1 MFCLMSVLTNYLYIK
16 ALEVLD
22 CTVVTALFATNAS
35 FVYLLSWVVLR
46 QQFVG
51 LRIVALILST
61 TGISLLAYM
70 EAHHK
75 VLVSVVLAASSAA
88 GTAVYKVMFKKVMG
102 EVNFLEV
109 SVFFSVSKTY
119 LALSMYLN
127 KVLKYNHKGNWDHEP
142 ADPVANCPDPAL
154 QSPGDH
160 PLGVCALDTALVCC
174 SFITRLEFFTG

>member
-70 EAHHK
+70 ETQHT
-75 VLVSVVLAASSAA
+75 VLVSVVLAAASAA
-88 GTAVYKVMFKKVMG
+88 GTAVYKVMFKKIMG

-109 SVFFSVSKTY
+109 SIFFSVSRNNLKTQAK
-119 LALSMYLN
+119 LESLR
-127 KVLKYNHKGNWDHEP
+127 
-142 ADPVANCPDPAL
+142 
-154 QSPGDH
+154 SPG
-160 PLGVCALDTALVCC
+160 
-174 SFITRLEFFTG
+174 S